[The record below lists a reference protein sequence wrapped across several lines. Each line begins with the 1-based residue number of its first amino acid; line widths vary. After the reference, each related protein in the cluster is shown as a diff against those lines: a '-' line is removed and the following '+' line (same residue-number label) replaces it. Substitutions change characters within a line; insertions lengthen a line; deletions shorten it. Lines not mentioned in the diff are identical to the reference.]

1 MSGDGVFFT
10 AQDDDE
16 GARTLALAKTMCG
29 ALNTPEL
36 GTFWNT
42 ETMMWYGPSG
52 IGTTRGLDAFVERH
66 QDRFDHAFPAYG
78 SNHMGIHSAELG
90 EGTYAAWVGWPSIRA
105 IQAGEYL
112 GCPPSGKSIEWRLMD
127 FYRREGEL
135 VVENW
140 VPIDM
145 LYVFLQMGVD
155 VMSELYKV
163 RHQPLT
169 PAGSWPRPSS
179 DSERPAFVEQE
190 D

>member
-66 QDRFDHAFPAYG
+66 QDKFDHAFPAYG
-78 SNHMGIHSAELG
+78 SNHMGDSLGRARRRHLRRLGRLAEYPRDPGRRVSRLSP
-90 EGTYAAWVGWPSIRA
+90 V
-105 IQAGEYL
+105 
-112 GCPPSGKSIEWRLMD
+112 GKSIEWRLMD
-127 FYRREGEL
+127 YAAAKVSSSSRTRF
-135 VVENW
+135 
-140 VPIDM
+140 PSTCC
-145 LYVFLQMGVD
+145 
-155 VMSELYKV
+155 MSFCKW
-163 RHQPLT
+163 
-169 PAGSWPRPSS
+169 AWMS
-179 DSERPAFVEQE
+179 
-190 D
+190 